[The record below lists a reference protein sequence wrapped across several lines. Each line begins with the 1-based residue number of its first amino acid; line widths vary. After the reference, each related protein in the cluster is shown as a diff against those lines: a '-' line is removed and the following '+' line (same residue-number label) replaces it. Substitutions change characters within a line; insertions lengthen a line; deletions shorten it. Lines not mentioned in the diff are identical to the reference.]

1 MADSNVVDQGD
12 CRNQRQII
20 SQKNEGTH
28 GHTFRLRRDRTCRR
42 RVVSRCRSYAAIH
55 IVANLQDPKCLRNV
69 DEQDEVQ
76 GRFCSVTDLAD
87 ANIAHSWLLTKN
99 PSPDIVRSTPVPPG
113 GTCIQEHFP
122 SLQYDRDTTASDPS
136 IQVCT

>member
-28 GHTFRLRRDRTCRR
+28 GHTFRLRRDRTGRR
-42 RVVSRCRSYAAIH
+42 RVASRPRSYAAID
-55 IVANLQDPKCLRNV
+55 IVADLQDPKCLRNV
-69 DEQDEVQ
+69 DKQDEVD
-76 GRFCSVTDLAD
+76 GRFCNVAHLAD

-99 PSPDIVRSTPVPPG
+99 PSPDIIRSTPIPPG
-113 GTCIQEHFP
+113 CTCI
-122 SLQYDRDTTASDPS
+122 
-136 IQVCT
+136 